1 MFLPCKIIA
10 MIIIKGMGETL
21 GGDGYVFGFDG
32 SDVLISIY
40 LSSKKLQF
48 YVKAV
53 RQPLMLKAEVLWIE
67 QFHM

>member
-1 MFLPCKIIA
+1 
-10 MIIIKGMGETL
+10 MGETL